1 MGQPLKI
8 EELGETEISQEV
20 FQDYLRSQ
28 GSERFSG
35 DKYDLFHHNCNNFSH
50 ETAQFLVGRG
60 IPQHIIDL
68 PGEIL
73 ATPMGQMIAPMLQQ
87 MTPQGTS
94 IPFTNQSAPDT
105 SSSMQSSAASN
116 TTQSSEVKFPMKEF
130 SVFDQ
135 QLKVDGLTR
144 KLEEFNCNQ
153 SEESKLSESELKIV
167 LGVAKGLVRLSQD
180 NFSVLTKISSWKKC
194 DVFPLLD
201 ILRFKCVRNTFESR
215 EQVETVVKIFE
226 ENLSPDYKVNSML
239 SVRGLV
245 NMVRNPEWRT
255 LVTTDIV
262 NTVLSMLPTDHSNL
276 EISIATLLF
285 NLSVCQTS
293 ERDLDTCIL
302 LASGLVMQVLPVLSQ
317 DEAVFRA
324 LSALG
329 NIVVTGQEEVAQF
342 LLSLEATDTVNK
354 FKNKD
359 HKMVAAS
366 AQAVLKML
374 SSAAG
379 GDNSN
384 GGLDLD

>member
-1 MGQPLKI
+1 
-8 EELGETEISQEV
+8 
-20 FQDYLRSQ
+20 
-28 GSERFSG
+28 
-35 DKYDLFHHNCNNFSH
+35 
-50 ETAQFLVGRG
+50 
-60 IPQHIIDL
+60 
-68 PGEIL
+68 
-73 ATPMGQMIAPMLQQ
+73 MLQQ

-94 IPFTNQSAPDT
+94 IPFTNQSAPDS
-105 SSSMQSSAASN
+105 SSSMQSAAASN

-180 NFSVLTKISSWKKC
+180 NFSVLTKIGSWKKC

-201 ILRFKCVRNTFESR
+201 ILRFKCVRNTFEGK

-255 LVTTDIV
+255 LVTTDMV
-262 NTVLSMLPTDHSNL
+262 NTVLSLLPTDHGIL

-302 LASGLVMQVLPVLSQ
+302 LASGLVMQVLPVLTQ

-354 FKNKD
+354 FKNND

-374 SSAAG
+374 SAAAE